1 MSYKRD
7 IHFAPDIAPFLAVL
21 CVKAIMDKQKPK
33 SMSQLDDWKGNV
45 YLWIEPESSM
55 MVKATDKNLAP
66 LSS

>member
-1 MSYKRD
+1 
-7 IHFAPDIAPFLAVL
+7 
-21 CVKAIMDKQKPK
+21 MDKQKPK